1 MQQKA
6 ANAYGQTSQQSAPPR
21 ELEATLLI
29 KAAGK
34 FQVIRDE
41 WADRKSELDEA
52 LNYNRK
58 LWTIFV
64 GAASEDN
71 SPLPIAV
78 RQNIRNLGVFIF
90 DRTLQLQIHPEPE
103 KLTAL
108 ITINREI
115 AAGLRTNPD
124 MNSST

>member
-1 MQQKA
+1 MQQAA
-6 ANAYGQTSQQSAPPR
+6 ANAYGQTSQQTAPPR

-34 FQVIRDE
+34 MQVIRDE
-41 WADRKSELDEA
+41 WDDRKSDLDEA
-52 LNYNRK
+52 LHYNRK

-64 GAASEDN
+64 GAASDEG
-71 SPLPIAV
+71 SPLPLPV

-90 DRTLQLQIHPEPE
+90 ERTLQLQIRPE
-103 KLTAL
+103 KEKITAL

-115 AAGLRTNPD
+115 AAGLRTNSDPEV
-124 MNSST
+124 